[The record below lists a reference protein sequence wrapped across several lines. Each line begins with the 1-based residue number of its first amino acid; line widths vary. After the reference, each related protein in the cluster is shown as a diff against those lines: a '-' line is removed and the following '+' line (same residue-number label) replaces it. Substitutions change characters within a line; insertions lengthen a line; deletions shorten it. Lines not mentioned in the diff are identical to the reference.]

1 MFVTYFVDFASN
13 VYNAW
18 AFLAGGGYKRERNKV
33 KGGGGG
39 MEGERRERGGRDGE
53 REEGGMEGE
62 RREGWRERGGRM
74 GG

>member
-1 MFVTYFVDFASN
+1 MSVTYFVDFASN

-39 MEGERRERGGRDGE
+39 MEGERRERGGR
-53 REEGGMEGE
+53 EEGGMERE
-62 RREGWRERGGRM
+62 RREGWRERGERM